1 MAAADSRPVHG
12 AEPSRGFRGAA
23 AVIVA
28 GLLVA
33 SNAGA
38 NIPRVPFTELAPAP
52 ARSWAPVA
60 VDHASHDGSL
70 KFLRQLAD
78 ENGERDTE
86 VSVAIEEAT
95 AGSGPHEASGSND

>member
-1 MAAADSRPVHG
+1 MAAADSRSMHG
-12 AEPSRGFRGAA
+12 AGPARGFRAAA

-28 GLLVA
+28 GLLVT

-52 ARSWAPVA
+52 SRSWAPVA

-70 KFLRQLAD
+70 KFLRQVAD
-78 ENGERDTE
+78 ESSERDAE
-86 VSVAIEEAT
+86 VDVAFEEVP
-95 AGSGPHEASGSND
+95 AGSGPREASGSND